1 MADINDIA
9 GMLGGLFSS
18 DGEDSTGGD
27 GIFGDI
33 DPELLIKL
41 LGIVSKLG
49 EDSPGTAFLNALR
62 PLLREENRP
71 KLDRAASIMKIM
83 SILPL
88 LRDD

>member
-1 MADINDIA
+1 MADIDDIA
-9 GMLGGLFSS
+9 GLLGGLFSS
-18 DGEDSTGGD
+18 DGGDNSDGG

-33 DPELLIKL
+33 DPEMLIKL

-49 EDSPGTAFLNALR
+49 ENDANTAFLTALR

>member
-18 DGEDSTGGD
+18 EGEDDAGSGGM
-27 GIFGDI
+27 FGDI
-33 DPELLIKL
+33 DPEFLIKL
-41 LGIVSKLG
+41 LGIVSKLS
-49 EDSPGTAFLNALR
+49 EDNADTAFLTALR

-71 KLDRAASIMKIM
+71 KLDRAAGILRIM

>member
-1 MADINDIA
+1 MADTDDIA
-9 GMLGGLFSS
+9 KLLGGLFSS
-18 DGEDSTGGD
+18 DGEEDTDGGV
-27 GIFGDI
+27 FGSI
-33 DPELLIKL
+33 DPEMLIKL

-49 EDSPGTAFLNALR
+49 EDNANTAFLSALR

-71 KLDRAASIMKIM
+71 KLDRAAGIMKIM